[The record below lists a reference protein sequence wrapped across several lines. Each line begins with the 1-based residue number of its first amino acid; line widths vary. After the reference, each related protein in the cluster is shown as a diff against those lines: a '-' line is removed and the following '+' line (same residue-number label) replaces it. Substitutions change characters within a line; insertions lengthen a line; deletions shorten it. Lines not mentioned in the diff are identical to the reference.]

1 MTLLL
6 DQPPISHDTVA
17 AIVADTCAG
26 LFGEFSEQPIPDSI
40 GESGMDAEAM
50 VSITG
55 AWAGHVRIGCTQA
68 AGVAVAAKLLLVE
81 PTELSPED
89 VRDALGEFVNIV
101 GGNIKSALPGP
112 SALSLP
118 LVALDKPASRL
129 PGRAETTRVEL
140 RWHSEP
146 LIVSVW
152 SEQHNSNKNRERNEN
167 SGGGRQPGDA
177 SDRDSHAAPSRL
189 RRR

>member
-1 MTLLL
+1 MATIT
-6 DQPPISHDTVA
+6 DDPPISYDTVA

-26 LFGEFSEQPIPDSI
+26 LFGEFSEPPVPGSM
-40 GESGMDAEAM
+40 GESRVDAEAM

-55 AWAGHVRIGCTQA
+55 AWAGHVRIGCTRA
-68 AGVAVAAKLLLVE
+68 AGAVVAAKLMLLE

-89 VRDALGEFVNIV
+89 VCDALGEFVNIV

-118 LVALDKPASRL
+118 VVVLGGALGVRASRL
-129 PGRAETTRVEL
+129 PGCVEATRVEL
-140 RWHSEP
+140 RWHNEP

-152 SEQHNSNKNRERNEN
+152 SEQNNPTS
-167 SGGGRQPGDA
+167 
-177 SDRDSHAAPSRL
+177 
-189 RRR
+189 